1 MKNETLN
8 IIDTNN
14 QKALSILKGI
24 LKIAEDE
31 SMQINLAGI
40 ARIDGLMLIE
50 SAVDFLED
58 NNRLFDESTLPGA
71 LDE

>member
-8 IIDTNN
+8 TIDTNN
-14 QKALSILKGI
+14 QKALAVLKGI

-31 SMQINLAGI
+31 SAQFDLAG
-40 ARIDGLMLIE
+40 IDGLMMIE

>member
-31 SMQINLAGI
+31 SAQFYLAK
-40 ARIDGLMLIE
+40 IDGLMMIE